1 MSFACMCPENMP
13 ELDAVWSKH
22 HSEIKD
28 RHKYFVPSE
37 KVYGIRIDD
46 VQVYGRTY
54 RAFLYYDSK
63 RTEEERET
71 IHMKLGM
78 PKEQAE
84 ARKKHTAKMRS
95 TFAQWLII
103 EMLERNHQVI

>member
-1 MSFACMCPENMP
+1 MLS
-13 ELDAVWSKH
+13 WSKH

-28 RHKYFVPSE
+28 WHKYFVPSE
-37 KVYGIRIDD
+37 KVYGIRAGD

-71 IHMKLGM
+71 IHMKLRYAEG
-78 PKEQAE
+78 AGLE
-84 ARKKHTAKMRS
+84 ARKKHTAK
-95 TFAQWLII
+95 
-103 EMLERNHQVI
+103 